1 MPMLKP
7 IEHFSHGMG
16 KKAFEELEES
26 SNLFVSWY
34 LSKWEKK
41 HNSSA
46 SKRKKT
52 RTEYGHYLDD
62 QFFLDRMT
70 DFEKKYTSEP
80 DKKVFV
86 TRMKMGHMLREM
98 GYSPDR
104 LTHLK
109 RTLWTKKDERD
120 IVTR

>member
-1 MPMLKP
+1 MDMLKP

-26 SNLFVSWY
+26 SNFFVRWY

-41 HNSSA
+41 HNA
-46 SKRKKT
+46 SDWKRKKT

-70 DFEKKYTSEP
+70 DFEKKYTSEQ
-80 DKKVFV
+80 DKKVYV
-86 TRMKMGHMLREM
+86 TRMKISHMLREM

-104 LTHLK
+104 LAHLR

-120 IVTR
+120 VVTR

>member
-1 MPMLKP
+1 MDMLKP

-26 SNLFVSWY
+26 SKYFVSWY

-41 HNSSA
+41 HNSSE

-62 QFFLDRMT
+62 QFFLDKMT
-70 DFEKKYTSEP
+70 DSEKKYTSEH

-86 TRMKMGHMLREM
+86 TRRKISHMLREM
-98 GYSPDR
+98 GYSPKR
-104 LTHLK
+104 LTHLR